1 MFPVSVIYILHVS
14 KKKRLNST
22 PEYLKSYL
30 KLLGSFQVMMMAD
43 DDDDCI
49 DDDNDEEDEAE
60 ARAIAE
66 SRHMFAAS
74 SSSSQQ
80 QLRRSPYLSSS
91 TSGTAFR
98 GNSSGLASSNEVD
111 MATFSPQPS
120 SSGLNAGKKF
130 FYGTNVNK
138 NLPTYT

>member
-1 MFPVSVIYILHVS
+1 
-14 KKKRLNST
+14 
-22 PEYLKSYL
+22 
-30 KLLGSFQVMMMAD
+30 MMMAD
-43 DDDDCI
+43 DDDDI
-49 DDDNDEEDEAE
+49 EDEDLEDEAE

-91 TSGTAFR
+91 TSGSGAAFR
-98 GNSSGLASSNEVD
+98 GNSSNEVD

-120 SSGLNAGKKF
+120 SSGLNSGKKAGFSLLFLLFIYF
-130 FYGTNVNK
+130 FGRKFLEMLWDGSLFYF
-138 NLPTYT
+138 LE

>member
-1 MFPVSVIYILHVS
+1 
-14 KKKRLNST
+14 
-22 PEYLKSYL
+22 
-30 KLLGSFQVMMMAD
+30 MMMAD

-49 DDDNDEEDEAE
+49 EDDIDEEDEA
-60 ARAIAE
+60 ILDE

-120 SSGLNAGKKF
+120 SSGLNAGTKF
-130 FYGTNVNK
+130 FYGTNVKPAQGNR
-138 NLPTYT
+138 YS